1 MSKRWEVSAGNRP
14 PALMRQPTITNHTQ
28 KTNEQITNH
37 HEKND
42 YFHIA
47 SGYYIYECLPCD
59 YNEMTNDELEDFLA
73 EVAWEPFQF
82 YSGNEILQ
90 AINDLADRFEMIAK
104 DAREKAID
112 SVIELLKSKAI
123 DNNQ

>member
-1 MSKRWEVSAGNRP
+1 
-14 PALMRQPTITNHTQ
+14 
-28 KTNEQITNH
+28 
-37 HEKND
+37 
-42 YFHIA
+42 
-47 SGYYIYECLPCD
+47 
-59 YNEMTNDELEDFLA
+59 MTNDELEDFLA

-112 SVIELLKSKAI
+112 SVIELLKSKATI
-123 DNNQ
+123 TNNQSKSIPWTCKSPKLTYQRWRMGLSG

>member
-1 MSKRWEVSAGNRP
+1 MNKS
-14 PALMRQPTITNHTQ
+14 
-28 KTNEQITNH
+28 QITMKEN
-37 HEKND
+37 K

-123 DNNQ
+123 DNQ